1 MPFRL
6 HAVYLVHAW
15 FTSVRGSCGRHCFFS
30 GSFNSAYLQCLGLPH
45 HAEYALTSDGSV
57 QWHASRESR
66 AIVRRAMHKSIVA
79 AERISD
85 VGLTKEELQRY
96 SRHLIMPEVT
106 AEGQK
111 RLKAARVLCIG
122 AGGLGSPAALYL
134 AAAGVGK
141 LGLVDFDRV
150 DLTNL
155 QRQILHGTKDVG
167 RSKLASARDRLH
179 DINPDIEVELHDC
192 RFSSENAEQIVAD
205 YDVIVDGSDNFAT
218 RYLSNDVCVFAG
230 KPNLYGSV
238 FRFEGQT
245 TVFAPLL
252 GGPCYRCLFPEPPP
266 PESVP
271 NCAQAGV
278 LGVLPGIIGMLQAI
292 EAIKLIVGIGEPMV
306 GRLLHFDALKVTF
319 RELRLR
325 RDPQCP
331 VCGENPTIFAP
342 IDYDQFCGA
351 LDDASIPGIS
361 VQQLKDKMDASNTFE
376 LIDVR
381 EPFEF
386 EIARINGAKLIP
398 LGEIPERADE
408 LDREQMLIV
417 HCHSGRRSAEAVRLL
432 KQRGFD
438 NVYNLEG
445 GIDAWSDFID
455 PTVPKY

>member
-1 MPFRL
+1 
-6 HAVYLVHAW
+6 
-15 FTSVRGSCGRHCFFS
+15 
-30 GSFNSAYLQCLGLPH
+30 
-45 HAEYALTSDGSV
+45 
-57 QWHASRESR
+57 
-66 AIVRRAMHKSIVA
+66 
-79 AERISD
+79 
-85 VGLTKEELQRY
+85 
-96 SRHLIMPEVT
+96 
-106 AEGQK
+106 
-111 RLKAARVLCIG
+111 
-122 AGGLGSPAALYL
+122 LGSPAALYL
-134 AAAGVGK
+134 AAAGVGR

-167 RSKLASARDRLH
+167 RSKLESARDRLH
-179 DINPDIEVELHDC
+179 DVNPEIEIQLHEC
-192 RFSSENAEQIVAD
+192 RLSSENAERIVAG

-218 RYLSNDVCVFAG
+218 RYLSNDVCVFAR
-230 KPNLYGSV
+230 KPNVYGSV

-245 TVFAPLL
+245 TVFAPHL

-278 LGVLPGIIGMLQAI
+278 LGVLPGVIGMLQAI
-292 EAIKLIVGIGEPMV
+292 EAIKLIVGIGEPMI

-342 IDYDQFCGA
+342 IDYDQFCG
-351 LDDASIPGIS
+351 LRDDATVPGMS
-361 VQQLKDKMDASNTFE
+361 VQELRAKMDAREAFD

-386 EIARINGAKLIP
+386 EIARIDGAKLIP
-398 LGEIPERADE
+398 LGEILERADE
-408 LDREQMLIV
+408 LRREQTLII

-432 KQRGFD
+432 KQRGFA

-445 GIDAWSDFID
+445 GIDAWSEFID

>member
-1 MPFRL
+1 L
-6 HAVYLVHAW
+6 ASHAILRQLRTRCNGHK
-15 FTSVRGSCGRHCFFS
+15 FS
-30 GSFNSAYLQCLGLPH
+30 GEISGMKRSIIDDHRAAPATLSV
-45 HAEYALTSDGSV
+45 AEM
-57 QWHASRESR
+57 R
-66 AIVRRAMHKSIVA
+66 
-79 AERISD
+79 
-85 VGLTKEELQRY
+85 RY

-134 AAAGVGK
+134 AAAGVGT
-141 LGLVDFDRV
+141 LGLIDFDRV

-167 RSKLASARDRLH
+167 RSKLESARDRLH
-179 DINPDIEVELHDC
+179 DINPEIGIKLHEC
-192 RFSSENAEQIVAD
+192 RFSSENAQQIVVG

-218 RYLSNDVCVFAG
+218 RYLSNDVCVFAQ
-230 KPNLYGSV
+230 KPNVYGSV

-245 TVFAPLL
+245 TVFAPHLD
-252 GGPCYRCLFPEPPP
+252 GPCYRCLFPEPPP

-292 EAIKLIVGIGEPMV
+292 EAIKLIVGIGDPLI
-306 GRLLHFDALKVTF
+306 GRLLHFDALKMQF
-319 RELRLR
+319 RELKLR
-325 RDPQCP
+325 RDSQCP
-331 VCGENPTIFAP
+331 VCGEKPTIVAP

-351 LDDASIPGIS
+351 RADGSVPAIS
-361 VQQLKDKMDASNTFE
+361 VHELKRKIDACEALE

-386 EIARINGAKLIP
+386 EIARIDRAKLIP
-398 LGEIPERADE
+398 LGEIAERADE
-408 LDREQMLIV
+408 LRFEQPIVV
-417 HCHSGRRSAEAVRLL
+417 HCHTGRRSAQAVRLL
-432 KQRGFD
+432 QQLGFS

-455 PTVPKY
+455 PSVPKY

>member
-1 MPFRL
+1 MK
-6 HAVYLVHAW
+6 
-15 FTSVRGSCGRHCFFS
+15 
-30 GSFNSAYLQCLGLPH
+30 
-45 HAEYALTSDGSV
+45 GSV
-57 QWHASRESR
+57 IDDQRTGAVHLSA
-66 AIVRRAMHKSIVA
+66 
-79 AERISD
+79 
-85 VGLTKEELQRY
+85 GELQRY

-111 RLKAARVLCIG
+111 RLKAASVLCIG

-134 AAAGVGK
+134 AAAGVGR
-141 LGLVDFDRV
+141 LGIVDFDKV

-167 RSKLASARDRLH
+167 RSKLESARDRLR
-179 DINPDIEVELHDC
+179 DINPEIELKLHEC
-192 RFSSENAEQIVAD
+192 RFSSDNAEQIVAD

-292 EAIKLIVGIGEPMV
+292 ETIKLIVGIGEPLV
-306 GRLLHFDALKVTF
+306 GRLLHFDALKVKF
-319 RELRLR
+319 RELNLR
-325 RDPQCP
+325 RDAQCP
-331 VCGENPTIFAP
+331 VCGENPTIFSP
-342 IDYDQFCGA
+342 IDYDQFCGVRE
-351 LDDASIPGIS
+351 DETIPAMS
-361 VQQLKDKMDASNTFE
+361 AHELKRKMDAREAFE

-381 EPFEF
+381 EPFEY
-386 EIARINGAKLIP
+386 EIARIDGAKLIP
-398 LGEIPERADE
+398 LGEIAERADE
-408 LDREQMLIV
+408 LQREELIV
-417 HCHSGRRSAEAVRLL
+417 IHCHSGGRSAEAVRLL
-432 KQRGFD
+432 
-438 NVYNLEG
+438 
-445 GIDAWSDFID
+445 
-455 PTVPKY
+455 

>member
-1 MPFRL
+1 MKRSVIDEQRTS
-6 HAVYLVHAW
+6 AVHLNP
-15 FTSVRGSCGRHCFFS
+15 G
-30 GSFNSAYLQCLGLPH
+30 
-45 HAEYALTSDGSV
+45 
-57 QWHASRESR
+57 
-66 AIVRRAMHKSIVA
+66 
-79 AERISD
+79 
-85 VGLTKEELQRY
+85 ELQRY

-111 RLKAARVLCIG
+111 RLKAGRVLCIG

-134 AAAGVGK
+134 AAAGVGR
-141 LGLVDFDRV
+141 LGIVDFDKV

-167 RSKLASARDRLH
+167 RSKLESARNRLR
-179 DINPDIEVELHDC
+179 DMNPEIEIKLHEC
-192 RFSSENAEQIVAD
+192 RFSSENAGQIVAD

-218 RYLSNDVCVFAG
+218 RYLSNDVCVFAR
-230 KPNLYGSV
+230 KPNVYGSV

-245 TVFAPLL
+245 TVFAPHL

-292 EAIKLIVGIGEPMV
+292 EAIKLIIGIGDPLI
-306 GRLLHFDALKVTF
+306 GRLLHVDALKVHF
-319 RELRLR
+319 RELKLS

-331 VCGENPTIFAP
+331 VCGENRTIFAP

-351 LDDASIPGIS
+351 QEDATVPAIS
-361 VQQLKDKMDASNTFE
+361 VQELKRKMDAREAFE

-381 EPFEF
+381 DRFEF
-386 EIARINGAKLIP
+386 EIARIDGATLIP
-398 LGEIPERADE
+398 LGEIAEHADE
-408 LDREQMLIV
+408 LKREQPIVV
-417 HCHSGRRSAEAVRLL
+417 HCHSGMRSAQAVRLL
-432 KQRGFD
+432 QQRGFT

-445 GIDAWSDFID
+445 GIDAWSNAID
-455 PTVPKY
+455 PSVPKY